1 MPARHDALVALRDL
15 VTFDLELAAE
25 GNFAALEQQAG
36 RWERLRAAISAG
48 RDPLS
53 DVEVVLLRAIQQLNA
68 KIRTLL
74 EVARA
79 DVSRRAQGLGKV
91 RTSLSGYRRASTHQ
105 PRRAS
110 GLEV

>member
-15 VTFDLELAAE
+15 VAADLDLAAE

-36 RWERLRAAISAG
+36 RWERLRATIAAA
-48 RDPLS
+48 REPL
-53 DVEVVLLRAIQQLNA
+53 DEAEVVLLREVQQLNA

-79 DVSRRAQGLGKV
+79 DVSRRAQGLGRV

-105 PRRAS
+105 PRCAS